1 MQEKLID
8 ARGLSCPEPV
18 VLARKAMLESNRQII
33 RVVVD
38 DEASIEN
45 IQRMAQSAGWSVS
58 KQQNQDDTHLLL
70 TPENVAADEQPAGEL
85 PERRPQ
91 IVVLIASN
99 AIGTGDDQLGGVL
112 MRAFIKT
119 LREVALRPQR
129 MICMNAGVLLTTE
142 GSELLEDL
150 RQLEE
155 LGVEILSCATC
166 LDFFHRLNKLQ
177 VGRTTN
183 MFEIAETLLNAERV
197 VRL

>member
-1 MQEKLID
+1 MSPP
-8 ARGLSCPEPV
+8 R
-18 VLARKAMLESNRQII
+18 
-33 RVVVD
+33 
-38 DEASIEN
+38 
-45 IQRMAQSAGWSVS
+45 
-58 KQQNQDDTHLLL
+58 
-70 TPENVAADEQPAGEL
+70 QPAGEL

-155 LGVEILSCATC
+155 LGVEILSCTH
-166 LDFFHRLNKLQ
+166 LPRFFPSPQ
-177 VGRTTN
+177 
-183 MFEIAETLLNAERV
+183 
-197 VRL
+197 